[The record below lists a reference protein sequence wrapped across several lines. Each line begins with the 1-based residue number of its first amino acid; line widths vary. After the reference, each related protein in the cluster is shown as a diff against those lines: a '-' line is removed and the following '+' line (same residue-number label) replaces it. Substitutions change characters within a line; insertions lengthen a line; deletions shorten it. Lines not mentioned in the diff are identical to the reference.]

1 MCHTQ
6 ILLILLYMIEILPFS
21 QFSLQ
26 TKKNSPDYI
35 KRPMNAFMVFSH
47 HERRRVITDDPIIQN
62 TSISKEL
69 GRRWNSLTEDQRR
82 PFVEEAARLKE
93 LHLKQ
98 FPQYKYRPTKKK
110 RMEMEEN
117 REHKDQNSPAET
129 LSSFLNF
136 SSTSSPWTC
145 STDRIKISTGR
156 KVILSTGQRDVLKSI
171 NPNRFATKLT
181 INRDFKNANRCVR
194 RKGGL
199 LTALALGSG
208 QSCEPSPPP
217 KVPSSPGSAWPTTPD
232 PHSSPFY
239 GDSRE
244 AKQQLQYSPRSPSHQ
259 AVPGSPLTTRSCPIT
274 PLSRPAPPCL
284 PQAATRPPS
293 PLFAPSDCWDLDS
306 TSLPDLSSCLKD
318 IFPQASA
325 STDLSLDVGDLTML
339 ESQAAA
345 TSSLPS
351 LPIAMEEQELG
362 GLDLGLMEYIH

>member
-6 ILLILLYMIEILPFS
+6 ILLILLYMIEILPSS
-21 QFSLQ
+21 QSSLQ

-69 GRRWNSLTEDQRR
+69 GRRWNSLTEQQRR

-284 PQAATRPPS
+284 PQTATRPPS